1 MTALLKALILG
12 LIQGI
17 TEFLPVSSSGHLVIF
32 QALFKTELEGRLF
45 FDVMVHMGTI
55 VPLFIVFWQD
65 IKGMLYAGAKFIFP
79 GLRSR
84 RGSPGWG
91 EGKEADYLHLMKLVL
106 VASLPTFLLAWLLRR
121 PAAACFQSPILA
133 ASMLILTG
141 LMLFSV
147 RKTAALRGLR
157 EMKWS
162 DALLIG
168 ALQGLAIFPGISR
181 SGMTICAGLL
191 RGLKRPLAA
200 RFAFLV
206 AIPAVCAAVLYEGI
220 KAVGSAGPSPVGQ
233 AVLGAGVAAVSGYIA
248 LKVIIKLVRR
258 GEISYFAYYLWIFGL
273 LAIILQL

>member
-1 MTALLKALILG
+1 MAFLKAVILG
-12 LIQGI
+12 LIQGL

-32 QALFKTELEGRLF
+32 QALFKTELKGRLF

-65 IKGMLYAGAKFIFP
+65 IKGMFYAGGRLIF
-79 GLRSR
+79 SR
-84 RGSPGWG
+84 RGSLGSG
-91 EGKEADYLHLMKLVL
+91 EEKETNYLRLLKLVL
-106 VASLPTFLLAWLLRR
+106 VASIPTFLLAWLFRR
-121 PAAACFQSPILA
+121 PAAACFQSPLLA
-133 ASMLILTG
+133 ASTLILTG

-147 RKTAALRGLR
+147 RNTTALRGLK

-206 AIPAVCAAVLYEGI
+206 AIPAVCAAGLYQGL
-220 KAVGSAGPSPVGQ
+220 KAAGSATSAPVAE
-233 AVLGAGVAAVSGYIA
+233 AVLGAGVAAVSGYVA
-248 LKVIIKLVRR
+248 LRVVIKIVRR
-258 GEISYFAYYLWIFGL
+258 GKISYFAYYLWIFGL
-273 LAIILQL
+273 LALILQL